1 MNMSLLV
8 EELKHDEGVKF
19 KPYQCSSGK
28 LTIGI
33 GRNIEERG
41 ISDSEAEFMLKNDI
55 DICIDELKKAFS
67 WYDNLS
73 DKRQRV
79 MINMCFNLGLGKLKG
94 FKKFLQ
100 AMDDQIWNIAA
111 EEMLD
116 SRWADQVG
124 DRAVRLALMVLEG

>member
-1 MNMSLLV
+1 MNIALLV
-8 EELKHDEGVKF
+8 EELKHDEGVKL

-33 GRNIEERG
+33 GRNIEDRG
-41 ISDSEAEFMLKNDI
+41 ISDSEAEFLLQNDI
-55 DICIDELKKAFS
+55 DICISELKKSFS
-67 WYDNLS
+67 WYDDLS

-94 FKKFLQ
+94 FKKFLR
-100 AMDDQIWNIAA
+100 AMSTQVWNVAA

-116 SRWADQVG
+116 SKWANQVG
-124 DRAVRLALMVLEG
+124 ERASRLALMVLEG

>member
-1 MNMSLLV
+1 MNIALLV
-8 EELKHDEGVKF
+8 EELKHDEGVKL